1 MHLNC
6 IVLIRFDRN
15 YFSHE
20 NHINHGEQPVKR
32 YSLRI
37 DFAHNWTRPQA
48 PKKLQWAYPDIALFL
63 LGKALSACLIFWVA
77 ARGKTTLS
85 RYIRV
90 CKETPGIRDLAKTHC
105 GICQGG
111 TDVGLGKITI
121 FGIVMKEFRDAG
133 FPWKRSGNAGSALLF
148 LESAGYVLK
157 KLSAKGQ
164 ERATEEECL
173 LLNIFRFDW

>member
-1 MHLNC
+1 M
-6 IVLIRFDRN
+6 N
-15 YFSHE
+15 YFSHD
-20 NHINHGEQPVKR
+20 NHINHGEQPVER
-32 YSLRI
+32 YSLRLI
-37 DFAHNWTRPQA
+37 LLTIELGHKR

-77 ARGKTTLS
+77 ARGKTPLS

-121 FGIVMKEFRDAG
+121 FGIVMTEKFGMRDSREKGAG
-133 FPWKRSGNAGSALLF
+133 MLD
-148 LESAGYVLK
+148 
-157 KLSAKGQ
+157 Q
-164 ERATEEECL
+164 
-173 LLNIFRFDW
+173 RFYF

>member
-1 MHLNC
+1 M
-6 IVLIRFDRN
+6 
-15 YFSHE
+15 E
-20 NHINHGEQPVKR
+20 R
-32 YSLRI
+32 YSLRLI
-37 DFAHNWTRPQA
+37 LLTIELGHKR

-77 ARGKTTLS
+77 ARGKTPLS
-85 RYIRV
+85 RYIRD

-121 FGIVMKEFRDAG
+121 FGIVMKEVRDAG